1 MDLTVEAE
9 IALINEIITSA
20 IYHGGDRGGAYYSDW
35 LGLESA
41 IGEWLKARGLTYL
54 YTPYDDKIASISK
67 VSVSDLSSDEYIWYL
82 RVPALDA
89 KGKRLS
95 AAQKWEEIQ
104 REGLQTHRPGV
115 KFQLGCDKKANLPFS
130 FQQEEEECVVVID
143 IVGAELN
150 NECVFY
156 REKEDGV
163 LFADDIPSRYLSLCR
178 TKVMEV
184 NDVLS
189 WSGYEVYYTE
199 WPWSKIDLRNL
210 AENKYIRLNSDGSFY
225 SRDPLSSELIDSLRK
240 AHEIYWN
247 NNL

>member
-1 MDLTVEAE
+1 MNLTIEAE

-20 IYHGGDRGGAYYSDW
+20 IYHGGDPGGAYYSDW
-35 LGLESA
+35 SGLESA
-41 IGEWLKARGLTYL
+41 IGEQLKARGLTYL

-67 VSVSDLSSDEYIWYL
+67 VFVSDLSSDEDVWYL

-89 KGKRLS
+89 KGKRIS
-95 AAQKWEEIQ
+95 AAQKCEEIQ

-115 KFQLGCDKKANLPFS
+115 KFQLGCDKKANLPFN
-130 FQQEEEECVVVID
+130 FQQEDEECVVVID

-150 NECVFY
+150 DECVFY
-156 REKEDGV
+156 QEKEDGGIFV
-163 LFADDIPSRYLSLCR
+163 DDIPSRYLSLCR

-189 WSGYEVYYTE
+189 WSGYEVYDTKSYRSRIE
-199 WPWSKIDLRNL
+199 LRNL
-210 AENKYIRLNSDGSFY
+210 AEGKHISLNSDGSIY

-247 NNL
+247 NN